1 MKNKITFGEIGGREW
16 LTYSHN
22 GKEGRFAFPPVQ
34 GTHRACYQAIKAD
47 SEIVPAEGLDLALLT
62 QGAYTQN
69 TPKWQEVKADCFVS
83 AYTRAPVRALWIPHG
98 NDLAGV
104 LLERDLEGKG
114 CSTRMQL
121 PENISCWK
129 KGENG
134 IYQSPDNNLI
144 FVPEGSYKIG
154 EHTKD
159 SFAKD
164 GFATGVL
171 TAEGAEIFARTA
183 VDAKKTPRTW
193 GCKINEISAPEQTI
207 VDLYEVDGRLYLYG
221 GLWFDVSSGYAFGVS
236 DSGEASARKN

>member
-1 MKNKITFGEIGGREW
+1 MKNKTTFGEIGGREW

-22 GKEGRFAFPPVQ
+22 GKEGRFAFPPVK
-34 GTHRACYQAIKAD
+34 GTHQACYRAIKAD
-47 SEIVPAEGLDLALLT
+47 REIVPAEGLDLALLT

-69 TPKWQEVKADCFVS
+69 TPKWQEVKDDCFVSVS

-121 PENISCWK
+121 PKGISGWK

-134 IYQSPDNNLI
+134 IYQSPGNNLI

-154 EHTKD
+154 GHTKN

-183 VDAKKTPRTW
+183 VDAKKTLRTW
-193 GCKINEISAPEQTI
+193 GYEVNKINAPEQAI
-207 VDLYEVDGRLYLYG
+207 VGLNENDSGLDLDGNNWNG
-221 GLWFDVSSGYAFGVS
+221 NDNGYAFGI
-236 DSGEASARKN
+236 SA